1 MSSIK
6 YQLYVDGVMR
16 LAKSIILKDE
26 SVAAAV
32 NTDVNLRG
40 LATGFTVD
48 LQRPETWKYYLNLAG
63 LYHPMDTPMT
73 IVSLDTMETI
83 SFDVD
88 TLKTHRATVREY
100 RQNSRYYNDLIEKYP
115 NQETLISGILNPI
128 PLDRVLSAPNYTI
141 LYFDASEVEPQETDL
156 ISRLQDWIYAYVR
169 RWYIRDYN
177 VTDNLFDVAFLGVL
191 FAQFPGVIMAL
202 RQDNVRTYRAHSFHV
217 WSYLES
223 TGRLGRFRGYLTE
236 QQQMWLYR
244 NIRWVFLNSGKQ
256 ETFEALVENLLT
268 KRSIP
273 IGHYQHRVNVAT
285 ISTDLYGK
293 AEFERLPLNLTEIV
307 TKAKPIRTIN
317 YVLEKEAP
325 LARDNA
331 LYLEEHQA
339 LANNAFSK
347 AATQEGP
354 SRVMESEMLDRSEL
368 LPITLKEFQIQ
379 HWFYLAASGKYTASI
394 TVNNPYTTEQL
405 RMSVKD
411 AALLWFY
418 LGVKIN
424 GVQLLQIPPIV
435 ARVVRRMPL
444 PVFNVLRGRVG
455 PLVKDSE
462 IRTILG
468 DHEPIRS
475 LISTEA
481 FYDITETMHKTYLK
495 QRVYHHNEQ
504 HYFKRAELEMTI
516 MGCYQDYICSFTNHT
531 TFDAYF
537 TALGWDINAIP
548 LSDLKLMFDQISK
561 VALGADLK
569 DVKSARDIQTAMLQM
584 MRQLGAYTTQIIQNI
599 NEQPAIIVDQPTARL
614 GTLSAIQQDT
624 VLTDN
629 KGTDVDQVT
638 AVGKDHA
645 QLELFDTTLVTL
657 KYMREKVTGHYEI
670 TAQASV
676 KTGIRE
682 IVKVNQSAIW
692 VEPRFQGRD
701 IVDSWDD
708 IPDSNYVE
716 PSYDVVFMLNP
727 PRLQLGGMFEM
738 IDVQS
743 QLETLSFVGGMQLS
757 GGFTMDIVQEQQETF
772 NFTGNLE
779 LSGSFDMSYS
789 EEVVK
794 AYGEISLLRAPQ
806 ITSIELVDKYTTD
819 VVASQPYPF
828 VIGTDSATLS
838 APSVN
843 VTIETSLSEVVDTV
857 NLERTVAVTAFT
869 ATRTVVRQSPSD
881 MSSIALTHE
890 ITDFTLTRTAIR
902 STPSDNTALSL
913 THEVTDFTLTKV
925 ANRQTFEQD
934 SATASSAFPVSVTIV
949 TV

>member
-40 LATGFTVD
+40 LAAGFTVD
-48 LQRPETWKYYLNLAG
+48 MQRPETWKYYLNLAG

-156 ISRLQDWIYAYVR
+156 MTRLQDWIYAYVR

-191 FAQFPGVIMAL
+191 FAQLPGVIMAL

-285 ISTDLYGK
+285 IATDLYGK
-293 AEFERLPLNLTEIV
+293 AEFERSPLNLTEIV

-317 YVLEKEAP
+317 YVLEKESP

-339 LANNAFSK
+339 LANDSFSK

-354 SRVMESEMLDRSEL
+354 SRVMESEMLDRTEL

-418 LGVKIN
+418 IGTKIN

-435 ARVVRRMPL
+435 ARIVRRMPL
-444 PVFNVLRGRVG
+444 PLFNTLRGRVG

-481 FYDITETMHKTYLK
+481 FYDITETLHKTYLK

-537 TALGWDINAIP
+537 AALGWDINAIP
-548 LSDLKLMFDQISK
+548 LSDLKLMFDQMSK

-569 DVKSARDIQTAMLQM
+569 DVKSVRDIQTAMLQM

-614 GTLSAIQQDT
+614 GTLSAVQQDT

-629 KGTDVDQVT
+629 KGTDVNQVT
-638 AVGKDHA
+638 AIGKDHA
-645 QLELFDTTLVTL
+645 QLELFDTTTVTF

-670 TAQASV
+670 TAQANV

-716 PSYDVVFMLNP
+716 PSYDVTFMITP
-727 PRLQLGGMFEM
+727 PQLKLSGAFEM
-738 IDVQS
+738 IDVQK
-743 QLETLSFVGGMQLS
+743 QLETFSFVGSMELS
-757 GGFTMDIVQEQQETF
+757 GGFTMEIVQLQEETF
-772 NFTGNLE
+772 TFVGNLE
-779 LSGSFDMSYS
+779 LDGSFAMDFN
-789 EEVVK
+789 EDLTK
-794 AYGEISLLRAPQ
+794 AYSDPSLLKAPR
-806 ITSIELVDKYTTD
+806 ITAIRLVDKYTTD
-819 VVASQPYPF
+819 FVTSQPYPF
-828 VIGTDSATLS
+828 VTETDSATLT
-838 APSVN
+838 APQVSVRID
-843 VTIETSLSEVVDTV
+843 TTLSEINDTL
-857 NLERTVAVTAFT
+857 NLERTLQVTAFT
-869 ATRTVVRQSPSD
+869 ATKVVQRQAVSD
-881 MSSIALTHE
+881 QTALTLNHEVTDFTLVRTAVRTPATDETALTLSHE
-890 ITDFTLTRTAIR
+890 ITDFTLVKI
-902 STPSDNTALSL
+902 
-913 THEVTDFTLTKV
+913 
-925 ANRQTFEQD
+925 ANRQAAELD
-934 SATASSAFPVSVTIV
+934 SATGSVLPV
-949 TV
+949 TVVITTV